1 MSGEHMS
8 KEIIYEKKYPRIDP
22 MVELKNST
30 QERVDDPKEP
40 IPTFEE
46 IMKKIQTNTT
56 YVLMPERIKGS
67 EEFIQTAIEIS
78 KLYELDTRIE
88 RRFDHIS
95 VIYSFD
101 CCGGLRYINQVFKMA
116 DQFSFFTDI
125 HDRDIT
131 ISFDYFTHASVRNG
145 RIVSP

>member
-1 MSGEHMS
+1 MN

-22 MVELKNST
+22 MEELKNCT
-30 QERVDDPKEP
+30 QEIDDEPKGP

-46 IMKKIQTNTT
+46 IMQKIQANTT
-56 YVLMPERIKGS
+56 YVLMPERIKDS
-67 EEFIQTAIEIS
+67 EEFIRTAIEIS

-95 VIYSFD
+95 VTYSFD

-116 DQFSFFTDI
+116 DQFSFFTNI
-125 HDRDIT
+125 NGRDIT
-131 ISFDYFTHASVRNG
+131 ISLDYFTHASVRNG